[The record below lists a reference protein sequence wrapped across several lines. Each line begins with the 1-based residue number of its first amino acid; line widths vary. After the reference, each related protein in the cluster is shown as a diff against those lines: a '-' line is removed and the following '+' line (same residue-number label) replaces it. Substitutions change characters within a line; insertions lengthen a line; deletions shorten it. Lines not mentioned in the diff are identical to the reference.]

1 MSVQDILLQQ
11 AMQDNQRKPDPA
23 VAMGV
28 GGAGAGLMGVL
39 AGGALGNK
47 GRMAGGL
54 GGLILGGGLGA
65 GMAQMMQ
72 QSSPAGNMLAKIQA
86 SGGNLNAMDEM
97 QLQQILAD
105 AYNNM
110 GV

>member
-11 AMQDNQRKPDPA
+11 AMQDNRNKPDPA

-28 GGAGAGLMGVL
+28 SGSGAALLGVL
-39 AGGALGNK
+39 SGRGAR

-72 QSSPAGNMLAKIQA
+72 KSSPAGEMLARIQA
-86 SGGNLNAMDEM
+86 TGGELNTMEEM

-105 AYNNM
+105 KYNNM
-110 GV
+110 GL

>member
-11 AMQDNQRKPDPA
+11 AMQDNRNKPDPA
-23 VAMGV
+23 AAMAA
-28 GGAGAGLMGVL
+28 AGSGSALLGVL
-39 AGGALGNK
+39 SGRGVK

-65 GMAQMMQ
+65 GLAKMME
-72 QSSPAGNMLAKIQA
+72 QSSPAGNMLARIQA
-86 SGGNLNAMDEM
+86 TGGELSTMEQM

-105 AYNNM
+105 KYNNM